1 MVRKASDLFSLL
13 SSRGRGRRSRNGGWF
28 RSVGGFVSG
37 LLPRRRVEPLPARG
51 TSVPGYAAAALTA
64 LSLLVGY
71 VCGTVFPYHRGAAD
85 LNAGAGTEPRQ
96 PQKPGP
102 VNPAGARRTPTAAD
116 LEVLTQ
122 KAVCVALYDG
132 DGSDAVN
139 AADYLRQ
146 HGVQR
151 ARVRRLWTNDGK
163 SPWGTIVY
171 YDGEGDR
178 AEIEQKLREIAS
190 PDPTY
195 ESWKQG
201 ASFPLPIEITR

>member
-1 MVRKASDLFSLL
+1 MTVRSESV
-13 SSRGRGRRSRNGGWF
+13 F
-28 RSVGGFVSG
+28 RVLGPLRVGDG
-37 LLPRRRVEPLPARG
+37 A
-51 TSVPGYAAAALTA
+51 VPGGQFSRFLGALLLEPGRVLAAERLARWAL
-64 LSLLVGY
+64 
-71 VCGTVFPYHRGAAD
+71 
-85 LNAGAGTEPRQ
+85 GTERS
-96 PQKPGP
+96 
-102 VNPAGARRTPTAAD
+102 D
-116 LEVLTQ
+116 DLTQ
-122 KAVCVALYDG
+122 LQVLA
-132 DGSDAVN
+132 
-139 AADYLRQ
+139 
-146 HGVQR
+146 